1 VPLIGSDAW
10 HRGAWKTREKRRWQK
25 LFEA

>member
-10 HRGAWKTREKRRWQK
+10 HRGAWKNRDKRRWNK
-25 LFEA
+25 LFGK